1 MAHDG
6 LTAGSAAGQA
16 SMTAHLFLL
25 RQPPPNLPMRVSAP
39 QDSRH
44 ESDRRYTKPGYWS
57 REFQAHDRKSTYQL
71 YKYGSIQRR
80 GRIPDLPLEPDNS
93 SFLLCRLSTKLAWLD
108 LASEHV
114 WRSLRA
120 R

>member
-1 MAHDG
+1 
-6 LTAGSAAGQA
+6 
-16 SMTAHLFLL
+16 MTAHLVLL
-25 RQPPPNLPMRVSAP
+25 RQPPPNLPMRLSAP

-44 ESDRRYTKPGYWS
+44 ESDRRYAKPGYWS
-57 REFQAHDRKSTYQL
+57 REVQAHDRGNILQL
-71 YKYGSIQRR
+71 YRYGSIQRR
-80 GRIPDLPLEPDNS
+80 GRISDLPLEPDNS
-93 SFLLCRLSTKLAWLD
+93 SFLLCRLSTKLPRLD